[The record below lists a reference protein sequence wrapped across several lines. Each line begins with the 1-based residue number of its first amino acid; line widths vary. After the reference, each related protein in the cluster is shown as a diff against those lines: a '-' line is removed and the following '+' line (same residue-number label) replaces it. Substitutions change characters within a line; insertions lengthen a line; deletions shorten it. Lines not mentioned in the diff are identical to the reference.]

1 MENLQLKIQ
10 ATLPAIR
17 TNFEEIKIQLEKKL
31 SVYDFLVQEEDVKL
45 AKESIKLIN
54 SLKKELE
61 TLRKDKVQEL
71 SVPID
76 DFNSKVKDL
85 VAICDNSSS
94 KLSSQVKVYEDE
106 QKKEI
111 LSKLNQEL
119 SNMYQKFGVVDG
131 FKTVKV
137 DDLAILSNGT
147 KTGVSKKAID
157 EIESRVVSIVEF
169 QRIVEKRVLS
179 LSSVCFEKGLEV
191 PLAVENVK
199 SFLYEKDENSY
210 NNQLNVL
217 IDSEKARL
225 LAYKT
230 KVQEQN
236 QKPKELDAP
245 IKTETKTKTTQ
256 NIPTT
261 EIKKT
266 VTADGKVKF
275 TVVATFEIECDEK
288 FEPLLADNLKS
299 RFEQAVNKNGKK
311 LFSTVPNVEITKHIA
326 DGLKQ
331 GSLF

>member
-10 ATLPAIR
+10 STLPAIR
-17 TNFEEIKIQLEKKL
+17 TNFEEIKNQLEKKL

-45 AKESIKLIN
+45 AKENIKLIN

-61 TLRKDKVQEL
+61 TMRKDKVQEL
-71 SVPID
+71 SVPIN

-94 KLSSQVKVYEDE
+94 KLLSQVKVYEDE

-111 LSKLNQEL
+111 LLRLNQEL

-147 KTGVSKKAID
+147 KTGISKKTVD

-169 QRIVEKRVLS
+169 QRVIEKRVLS
-179 LSSVCFEKGLEV
+179 LSSICFEKGLEV

-230 KVQEQN
+230 KVQEQI
-236 QKPKELDAP
+236 QKPKELDIP
-245 IKTETKTKTTQ
+245 IKTVTKTTQ
-256 NIPTT
+256 TNSTT

-299 RFEQAVNKNGKK
+299 RFEKAIDKNGKK
-311 LFSTVPNVEITKHIA
+311 LFSTVPNVEIIKHIA